1 MEPFGNNNF
10 KINDMKTMTFIVGI
24 GFILLLSSCK
34 NENNRND
41 VTDDRIITDSLFQ
54 AEEPIGDDTMD
65 GTIRMDSIPQEV
77 DSLQNSY

>member
-10 KINDMKTMTFIVGI
+10 KINDMKTMTFIVSI